1 MNEHIH
7 KPRLLKAKM
16 EKKETS
22 IGNRRQTQKE
32 DTRKIILE
40 SSRDLFNDLGFDKT
54 STREIALRAGVGVGT
69 VFSHFSDKSSLLIA
83 VLLDDLTAT
92 QADAMKSMPHEVP
105 VCDRFLHLARFFYIY
120 YTKRPDLSRTLLKEL
135 WFVKGEWGEKL
146 TTQALE
152 FVFLVAD
159 MLEQAKER
167 DEIRPDADTL
177 LCARAFF
184 SHYLIV
190 LYEGLN
196 SPNIDVETMLDTL
209 KEQLEQ
215 LLSGVGQTQ

>member
-1 MNEHIH
+1 
-7 KPRLLKAKM
+7 M
-16 EKKETS
+16 EKKKTS
-22 IGNRRQTQKE
+22 SGNRRQTQKGE
-32 DTRKIILE
+32 TRIIILE

-54 STREIALRAGVGVGT
+54 STRAIALRAGVGVGT
-69 VFSHFSDKSSLLIA
+69 VFSHFPDKSSLLIA

-92 QADAMKSMPHEVP
+92 QAGAMKSMPEEDL
-105 VCDRFLHLARFFYIY
+105 VCDRFLHLARSFYIY
-120 YTKRPDLSRTLLKEL
+120 YAKRPGLSRTLLKEL

-146 TTQALE
+146 TTQAFE
-152 FVFLVAD
+152 FVFLVGD

-167 DEIRPDADTL
+167 DEIRPETDTL

-196 SPNIDVETMLDTL
+196 SPNIDVETMLGTL
-209 KEQLEQ
+209 KGLLEQ
-215 LLSGVGQTQ
+215 LLTGVGQTR

>member
-1 MNEHIH
+1 
-7 KPRLLKAKM
+7 M

-22 IGNRRQTQKE
+22 SGSRRQTQKE
-32 DTRKIILE
+32 DTRKVILE

-54 STREIALRAGVGVGT
+54 STRAIALRAGVGVGT
-69 VFSHFSDKSSLLIA
+69 VFSHFPDKSALLIA

-92 QADAMKSMPHEVP
+92 QADAMKSMPEEGP

-135 WFVKGEWGEKL
+135 WFVKGEWGQKL
-146 TTQALE
+146 TTQAFE
-152 FVFLVAD
+152 FVFLVGD
-159 MLEQAKER
+159 MLEKAKER
-167 DEIRPDADTL
+167 NEIRPEADTL

-184 SHYLIV
+184 SYYLIV

-196 SPNIDVETMLDTL
+196 SPNIDVETMLGTL
-209 KEQLEQ
+209 KGLLEQ
-215 LLSGVGQTQ
+215 LLAGVGKTQ

>member
-1 MNEHIH
+1 MNEHVH
-7 KPRLLKAKM
+7 KLRLLKVKM

-22 IGNRRQTQKE
+22 IGNRRQTQKK
-32 DTRKIILE
+32 DTRKIILK

-54 STREIALRAGVGVGT
+54 STRAIALRAGVGVGT
-69 VFSHFSDKSSLLIA
+69 VFSHFPDKLSVLIA

-92 QADAMKSMPHEVP
+92 QADAIKSMPEEVP

-135 WFVKGEWGEKL
+135 WFVKGVWGEKL
-146 TTQALE
+146 TTQAFE
-152 FVFLVAD
+152 FVFLISD

-167 DEIRPDADTL
+167 DEIRPEADTL

-196 SPNIDVETMLDTL
+196 SPNINVETMLSTL
-209 KEQLEQ
+209 KGLLEQ
-215 LLSGVGQTQ
+215 LLTGVGQPQ

>member
-1 MNEHIH
+1 
-7 KPRLLKAKM
+7 M

-69 VFSHFSDKSSLLIA
+69 VFSHFPDKSSLLIA

-92 QADAMKSMPHEVP
+92 QA
-105 VCDRFLHLARFFYIY
+105 F
-120 YTKRPDLSRTLLKEL
+120 
-135 WFVKGEWGEKL
+135 
-146 TTQALE
+146 E
-152 FVFLVAD
+152 FVFLVGD

-167 DEIRPDADTL
+167 DDIRPEADTL

-196 SPNIDVETMLDTL
+196 SPNIDVETMHDTL
-209 KEQLEQ
+209 KELLEQ